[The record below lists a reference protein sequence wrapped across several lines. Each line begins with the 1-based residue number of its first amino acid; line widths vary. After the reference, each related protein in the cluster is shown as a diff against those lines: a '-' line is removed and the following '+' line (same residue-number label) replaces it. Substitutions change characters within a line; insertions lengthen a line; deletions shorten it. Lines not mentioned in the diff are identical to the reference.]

1 MHLFKKEE
9 KNNYL
14 FNYLDEVGNYK
25 FDEIKFNVID
35 SLILSIL
42 SYFRFDFMMNKANK
56 TLTLKEAS
64 DIFFLHEELVSYTAN
79 KPYKNTLLKYLAKT
93 NRFKD
98 LILFNYRHDL
108 NPIIDRQF
116 GAISIL
122 LDKKT
127 VFISFRGTDLTLVGV
142 KEDLNMSFQKI
153 ISSQISAENY
163 FNLKMYR
170 SFKSIYLGGH
180 SKGGN
185 LAIYSYINAS
195 TTLKK
200 KTKLVFNFDGPGVF
214 DIENESDLDKIVTIV
229 PEMSIIGMILNKR
242 ENAIVIDS
250 DAFGI
255 EQHNPFTW
263 TIKNK
268 RFVLSTYISRTSQ
281 IFNESFKQYFLG
293 LDKKSREDFIT
304 ILWEL
309 VSSTNAKTILELKKD
324 IPKQLLKIYDSYKLL
339 DDNEKTLFKRHALYI
354 VKLFIHSIRYF
365 ENYKEEV
372 PLNDIK
378 NLYELY

>member
-1 MHLFKKEE
+1 
-9 KNNYL
+9 
-14 FNYLDEVGNYK
+14 
-25 FDEIKFNVID
+25 
-35 SLILSIL
+35 
-42 SYFRFDFMMNKANK
+42 MNKANK

-163 FNLKMYR
+163 FNLKKYR

-185 LAIYSYINAS
+185 LAIYSYINAPI
-195 TTLKK
+195 TLKK

-214 DIENESDLDKIVTIV
+214 DIENESDLNKIVTIV

-281 IFNESFKQYFLG
+281 IFNESVKQYFLG

-309 VSSTNAKTILELKKD
+309 VSSTNAKTIPELKKD
-324 IPKQLLKIYDSYKLL
+324 IPKQLLKVYDSYKLL
-339 DDNEKTLFKRHALYI
+339 DDNEKTLFKRHVLYI

-378 NLYELY
+378 NLYDLF